1 MCLKLYLIPSEQ
13 IRLSAWL
20 RKHPDSKI
28 LQPDENFKEEFDRMD
43 AYDLG
48 KSKSKLTKRDT
59 LSWNFKSWVIGID
72 IDNNS
77 KTYDWNLLAQERLI
91 QDSLPD
97 APIMLILESDTASFH
112 VYNRVLDGTAL
123 HFTIEGDSL
132 KDDETGSIWN
142 YDGKCVA
149 GVNKDKQ
156 LKSLSAYQEFLH
168 SWEYFHPASK
178 RFFKQ

>member
-1 MCLKLYLIPSEQ
+1 MESFRLVGMDHFNAMFEDATTKSWWRQANGECIAGSLKGQQLEEIPSEQ

-77 KTYDWNLLAQERLI
+77 KTYDWNLLAQKRLI

-112 VYNRVLDGTAL
+112 VYNRVLDGTA
-123 HFTIEGDSL
+123 
-132 KDDETGSIWN
+132 
-142 YDGKCVA
+142 
-149 GVNKDKQ
+149 
-156 LKSLSAYQEFLH
+156 
-168 SWEYFHPASK
+168 
-178 RFFKQ
+178 